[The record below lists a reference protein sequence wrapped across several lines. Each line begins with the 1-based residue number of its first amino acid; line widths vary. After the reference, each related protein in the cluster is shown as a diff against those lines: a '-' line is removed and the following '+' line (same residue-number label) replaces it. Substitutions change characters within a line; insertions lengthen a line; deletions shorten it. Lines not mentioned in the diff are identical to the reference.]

1 MGKADLWFSDFV
13 AFGFFLVGCL
23 DMLSS
28 SLRGLAAG
36 QRQLTS
42 KSKSLSSIFATADQ
56 SRSAHTVE
64 EASFSIQPFKLHLL
78 ESGPAEEVT
87 LTREDALNYYK
98 SMVVVRR
105 MESVAANL
113 YKEKAI
119 RGFCHLC
126 AGQEAVC
133 VGMKAGMRRRHSHH
147 LLQGS
152 WFFLCDG
159 GVGAGCP

>member
-1 MGKADLWFSDFV
+1 MGGGA
-13 AFGFFLVGCL
+13 GVGK
-23 DMLSS
+23 MLSS
-28 SLRGLAAG
+28 SLRAAQGLTAG
-36 QRQLTS
+36 RWAS
-42 KSKSLSSIFATADQ
+42 KAKSLSSLFATADQ

-64 EASFSIQPFKLHLL
+64 EAKFEIQPFKLHLL
-78 ESGPAEEVT
+78 ESGPAEEAT

-98 SMVVVRR
+98 QMVVRR

-133 VGMKAGMRRRHSHH
+133 V
-147 LLQGS
+147 
-152 WFFLCDG
+152 
-159 GVGAGCP
+159 